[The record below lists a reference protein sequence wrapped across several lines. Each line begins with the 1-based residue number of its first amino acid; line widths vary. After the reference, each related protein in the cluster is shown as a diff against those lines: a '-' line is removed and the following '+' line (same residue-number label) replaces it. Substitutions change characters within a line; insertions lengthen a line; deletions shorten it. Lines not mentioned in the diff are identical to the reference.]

1 MRKTISIVVATVL
14 TAAALG
20 AWATATRPA
29 NSATMGAQSQT
40 GAIDTL
46 DLMKNASDLPMQQAD
61 NLF

>member
-1 MRKTISIVVATVL
+1 VATVV

-20 AWATATRPA
+20 AWATATRSA
-29 NSATMGAQSQT
+29 NSAAMGAQSQAA

-46 DLMKNASDLPMQQAD
+46 DLMKKASDLPVQQVE